1 MINLEIPKKFK
12 PLASQANQVA
22 TEVFRPI
29 SRKYDAAEHAYPKEL
44 DMLASLI
51 DGMNEGS
58 DIGGAGA
65 AGVRREANGDDDG
78 ENRNGSNLSTVL
90 GIIELCWGDVG
101 LLLSMPRQGLGNSA
115 IASVATEEQ
124 LEHYG
129 GKWAAMAI
137 TEPEAGSDSAAIR
150 TTAELDGDEYVLN
163 GEKIFVTSGDRADLI
178 VVWATLDRSKGRA
191 AIKSFIVERDNPG
204 LKLDRLEHKLG
215 IRASDTANFTL
226 QDCRVPKEA
235 LLGDPEVDGKKGFA
249 GAMQTFDNT
258 RPLVAAM
265 AVGVARAALEET
277 RERLAEA
284 GRRGRLRHPRPLPA
298 RRRGALPGD
307 GGRLRGGLAAD
318 PAGRLDGRQRQAQLA
333 AGLDGQ
339 GQGRP
344 HLRRRRPRLRR
355 ALRQRRLRR
364 ERAAREVG
372 PRREDPRHLRG
383 DPADPAADR
392 RPPAARQELAAN
404 CGNRRGSGCPSP
416 ETVAAG
422 AARLS
427 VRRGTTR
434 QATRSPEGIGRG
446 PPPIF
451 VRQTAGREPDRGL
464 DGASP
469 ASRLGIVAVDARGR
483 TGGTGTSAN

>member
-12 PLASQANQVA
+12 PLANQANQVA

-29 SRKYDAAEHAYPKEL
+29 SRKYDVAEHAYPKEL

-58 DIGGAGA
+58 DMGGAGA
-65 AGVRREANGDDDG
+65 AGVRRSANGSDPG

-90 GIIELCWGDVG
+90 GVIELCWGDVG

-124 LEHYG
+124 LERYG

-226 QDCRVPKEA
+226 QDCRVPKDA
-235 LLGDPEVDGKKGFA
+235 LLGDPEVKEKGFA
-249 GAMQTFDNT
+249 GVMETFDNT

-265 AVGVARAALEET
+265 AVGLTRAALEET
-277 RERLAEA
+277 RRHLATAGVEIDYDTPALSQPAAAARFLEMEADYEASWLLTLQAAWMADNSKPNSLQASMAKAKA
-284 GRRGRLRHPRPLPA
+284 GRTCVDVTLGCVELCGAVGLGEAELLEKWA
-298 RRRGALPGD
+298 RDAKI
-307 GGRLRGGLAAD
+307 
-318 PAGRLDGRQRQAQLA
+318 LDIFEGTQQIQL
-333 AGLDGQ
+333 LI
-339 GQGRP
+339 
-344 HLRRRRPRLRR
+344 
-355 ALRQRRLRR
+355 
-364 ERAAREVG
+364 V
-372 PRREDPRHLRG
+372 
-383 DPADPAADR
+383 
-392 RPPAARQELAAN
+392 ARQLLGKSSAELK
-404 CGNRRGSGCPSP
+404 
-416 ETVAAG
+416 
-422 AARLS
+422 
-427 VRRGTTR
+427 
-434 QATRSPEGIGRG
+434 
-446 PPPIF
+446 
-451 VRQTAGREPDRGL
+451 
-464 DGASP
+464 
-469 ASRLGIVAVDARGR
+469 
-483 TGGTGTSAN
+483 